1 MQCSTFKLLWKPV
14 IGPTG
19 ENFFPNIWRFTS
31 SCTELFVLKTDI
43 CIQSV
48 TNSKRN
54 SVKQHHA
61 PAQTVLTC
69 QQQHENTQVT
79 TEYKTM

>member
-1 MQCSTFKLLWKPV
+1 MY
-14 IGPTG
+14 
-19 ENFFPNIWRFTS
+19 
-31 SCTELFVLKTDI
+31 
-43 CIQSV
+43 
-48 TNSKRN
+48 SKFMYVYKFMYISLCMYTRN

-79 TEYKTM
+79 TENEYKTM